1 LQYLIADLIYGCL
14 YSDVNLC
21 YWFHLLRC

>member
-1 LQYLIADLIYGCL
+1 MIYACMHT
-14 YSDVNLC
+14 DVNLC

>member
-14 YSDVNLC
+14 HSDVNLC
-21 YWFHLLRC
+21 YWFHLVRC